1 MKYHRCYDG
10 DTCTFSLPG
19 VHPLFGKEIPVRLAG
34 IDTPEIKAACLQEKV
49 LALQAREYVRTTLS
63 KAQRIDLIDASRGKY
78 FRVVARI
85 VADGQDLT
93 ALLLNQNLGVPYA
106 SDRKS
111 RPWCR
116 S

>member
-1 MKYHRCYDG
+1 M
-10 DTCTFSLPG
+10 
-19 VHPLFGKEIPVRLAG
+19 RLAG

-63 KAQRIDLIDASRGKY
+63 KAQRIDLKDASRGDF
-78 FRVVARI
+78 FRVWARI

-93 ALLLNQNLGVPYA
+93 ALLLNQKLGVPYA
-106 SDRKS
+106 GDRKA

>member
-10 DTCTFSLPG
+10 DTCTLSLPG
-19 VHPLFGKEIPVRLAG
+19 VHPHFGKEIPVRLAG

-49 LALQAREYVRTTLS
+49 LALQAREYVRATLS
-63 KAQRIDLIDASRGKY
+63 QARRIDLIDASRGKY

-93 ALLLNQNLGVPYA
+93 ALLLHQNLGVPYA
-106 SDRKS
+106 GDRKS
-111 RPWCR
+111 HPWCP